1 MIFQHP
7 ANDKRDI
14 QDLAPWHPRHRVQVD
29 AQLVGVVQV
38 IGTHRMR
45 IEIDT
50 AEVDHPGQRCRIGD
64 DGLPGGGPARIV
76 QLGRGDPI
84 RALFRHALLKHRLLR
99 DALDEPLQDHGPVA
113 YPAQRS
119 LCDIEVVV
127 DQVALGDARVGKN
140 HFIRVRDGDI
150 APRDLQ
156 HKVCL
161 G

>member
-1 MIFQHP
+1 MILQHP

-14 QDLAPWHPRHRVQVD
+14 QDLAPRHPRHRVQVD

-38 IGTHRMR
+38 IGAHRMR

-50 AEVDHPGQRCRIGD
+50 AEVDHPGQRRRIGD
-64 DGLPGGGPARIV
+64 DGLAGRGPARIV
-76 QLGRGDPI
+76 QLRRGDPI
-84 RALFRHALLKHRLLR
+84 RTFFRHALLKHRLLR
-99 DALDEPLQDHGPVA
+99 DALDEPLQDHRPVA
-113 YPAQRS
+113 YPAQRPV
-119 LCDIEVVV
+119 CDIEVVV
-127 DQVALGDARVGKN
+127 DQVALGDARVGKD